1 MRVLVTRPEPGAS
14 ETAARLR
21 ALGHEPV
28 LLALT
33 EIQRLAAEQL
43 ADIGIV
49 DAVAVTSANAV
60 RHPPKA
66 LIAALSQKPCF
77 AVGGRTAEAARKAG
91 FSDVTS
97 TDGDAA
103 ALAGVI
109 IRKLRTRARM
119 AYLCGRVR
127 RPEFEAALSSHGI
140 DAVAIET
147 YDTMR
152 RDWPSKAAV
161 EALGGSPVDLALV
174 YSMIGAEAL
183 LELAL
188 RPEVAHLFAR
198 TRYCCLSPRI
208 AETFGPAAAS
218 RIMVSPEPTEAAL
231 ISLIGMGQA
240 AKSFS

>member
-14 ETAARLR
+14 ETAARLV
-21 ALGHEPV
+21 ALGHEAV
-28 LLALT
+28 LLPLT
-33 EIQRLAAEQL
+33 EIRPLAVERLPDMGA
-43 ADIGIV
+43 V
-49 DAVAVTSANAV
+49 DAVAITSANAV
-60 RHPPKA
+60 RHAPKA
-66 LIAALSQKPCF
+66 LIAAFSQKPCF

-109 IRKLRTRARM
+109 IRKLRTGARM

-152 RDWPSKAAV
+152 RDWPPEAAV
-161 EALGGSPVDLALV
+161 AALGGSPVDLALV
-174 YSMIGAEAL
+174 YSMMGAEAL

-188 RPEVAHLFAR
+188 RLEVPRLFAR

-208 AETFGPAAAS
+208 AEALGPAAAS
-218 RIMVSPEPTEAAL
+218 RVMVSPEPTEEAL
-231 ISLIGMGQA
+231 ISLIGAGRA
-240 AKSFS
+240 A